1 MREKKKLLAI
11 HLNEFNYEF
20 LKYGAKKYNLK
31 FLKKF
36 ISLKKI
42 KTFTKD
48 KIQNKDLDP
57 WVQSVSISSGQSSRK
72 HKIFKLGQKYQKF
85 KKHLGCFNT

>member
-1 MREKKKLLAI
+1 MRDKKKLLAI

-36 ISLKKI
+36 ISLKRLKLLQKI
-42 KTFTKD
+42 
-48 KIQNKDLDP
+48 
-57 WVQSVSISSGQSSRK
+57 K
-72 HKIFKLGQKYQKF
+72 HKIKI
-85 KKHLGCFNT
+85 

>member
-1 MREKKKLLAI
+1 MRDKKKLLAI

-42 KTFTKD
+42 KTFT
-48 KIQNKDLDP
+48 
-57 WVQSVSISSGQSSRK
+57 
-72 HKIFKLGQKYQKF
+72 
-85 KKHLGCFNT
+85 